1 MADIVSSHRRN
12 FGFHELQMQFSKQW
26 LGLEN
31 EELQAATRLASA
43 GFCHKGGFLMTVG
56 DEADAI
62 RACEISLEEY
72 EQKPVIV
79 CLWDAG
85 ERHRRQKIAREKKRS
100 TAQADSGYDRCTD
113 LSHDTSAS
121 SGSGR
126 TGHVCGDC
134 DGEKEK
140 TGKKYMKEFV
150 KQILEC
156 KPEAV
161 YVTADLFAA
170 YPVVHALRKKHM
182 PVLMRA
188 KEERHASC
196 GFLRDRRPERE
207 EEQWMS
213 RNHKQAEQREES
225 GGLYRF

>member
-1 MADIVSSHRRN
+1 
-12 FGFHELQMQFSKQW
+12 
-26 LGLEN
+26 
-31 EELQAATRLASA
+31 
-43 GFCHKGGFLMTVG
+43 MTVG

-85 ERHRRQKIAREKKRS
+85 ETQETKKLRERRNRAI
-100 TAQADSGYDRCTD
+100 AQADSGYDRCTD

-121 SGSGR
+121 SRSGR
-126 TGHVCGDC
+126 TGRVCGSC
-134 DGEKEK
+134 NGKRRLENVYQRFCK
-140 TGKKYMKEFV
+140 TNTEY
-150 KQILEC
+150 

-170 YPVVHALRKKHM
+170 YPVVHALRKKHV

-188 KEERHASC
+188 KKEGKTRIVR
-196 GFLRDRRPERE
+196 LP
-207 EEQWMS
+207 
-213 RNHKQAEQREES
+213 S
-225 GGLYRF
+225 GS